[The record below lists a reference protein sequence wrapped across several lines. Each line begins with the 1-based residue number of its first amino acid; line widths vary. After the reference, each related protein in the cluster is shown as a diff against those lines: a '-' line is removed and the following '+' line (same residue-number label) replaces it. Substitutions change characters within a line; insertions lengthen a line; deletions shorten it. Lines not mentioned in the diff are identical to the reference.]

1 MHITLSRHG
10 MFHKCH
16 LGQFGYCVHQ
26 NFYIISDFLY
36 TCSVKQS
43 KMSVEISIC
52 SYRFV
57 CFFLQLKCFFYHLF
71 CFFFFSFKFYFI
83 IIIFYFTMLY
93 WFCHTSTCIR
103 HECTRVPHPEPPFHH
118 PPQTIPLGHPSA
130 PAPSILYP
138 ASKLFVCLFLVLC
151 SLPVGV

>member
-16 LGQFGYCVHQ
+16 LGQFAYCVHQ

-43 KMSVEISIC
+43 KMSVEISIY

-57 CFFLQLKCFFYHLF
+57 SFFLHVYH
-71 CFFFFSFKFYFI
+71 FFSSKYFAALLGI
-83 IIIFYFTMLY
+83 YTLRIVM
-93 WFCHTSTCIR
+93 
-103 HECTRVPHPEPPFHH
+103 PFGEL
-118 PPQTIPLGHPSA
+118 TTLSLFSA
-130 PAPSILYP
+130 PLYTL
-138 ASKLFVCLFLVLC
+138 SF
-151 SLPVGV
+151 SLL